1 MVETKEF
8 KIEKVKKRQ
17 MQKKIDLVCTRTDPT
32 DSSKTQILLLKSFN
46 KLEIPCNIRV
56 KENTADQDSILTY
69 LYQTFGRR
77 EFKSYKDTV
86 SENLVKLYT
95 EKKCKR
101 FVKNSPRIKKMKRS
115 DVQ

>member
-1 MVETKEF
+1 
-8 KIEKVKKRQ
+8 

-32 DSSKTQILLLKSFN
+32 DSSKTQILLLKSSN
-46 KLEIPCNIRV
+46 KLEIPSNIRV
-56 KENTADQDSILTY
+56 KDNAADQDSILTY

-77 EFKSYKDTV
+77 EFKSYRDMV

-101 FVKNSPRIKKMKRS
+101 FVKNSPRIKRK
-115 DVQ
+115 DVR